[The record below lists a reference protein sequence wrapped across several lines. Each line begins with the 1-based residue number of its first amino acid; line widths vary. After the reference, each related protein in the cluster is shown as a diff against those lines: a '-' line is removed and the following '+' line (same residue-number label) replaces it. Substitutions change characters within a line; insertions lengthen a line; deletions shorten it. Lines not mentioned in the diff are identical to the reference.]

1 MKRSLLGL
9 SVFAASAVML
19 AALPAAGQQRSG
31 QETKAQEEQVKPLGV
46 GDAAPVLKV
55 GKWVK
60 GAPVPSFEKG
70 KVYVVEGWATWCP
83 PCRESIPHL
92 TELAK
97 KYKDKAVI
105 IGVSVWEND
114 ESYTRKVEEFVTKM
128 GDKMEYSVAID
139 TAHDSSGHVAKNWLQ
154 AAGLNGIPASFIVN
168 GEGRVAWIGHP
179 MSMDKPLE
187 QIVGGTWDMDA
198 AIKDHA
204 KKAEAAARE
213 QAEREKQMSEIRPIM
228 DAIREKDYAAAN
240 RGYDALIAKYP
251 DRAMQ
256 LKMDRFN
263 KMLVGDPASSYA
275 TARDLAANE
284 FKNNAMGLNALA
296 WTIVDNPKLQNPDY
310 DLAISLAE
318 RAVELTNSKDGM
330 VMDTLAVAHFKK
342 GHIDKAIELQTK
354 AIALVADM
362 DADTVAELKQRL
374 EEFKAAKK

>member
-19 AALPAAGQQRSG
+19 AALPAAGQQKSG
-31 QETKAQEEQVKPLGV
+31 QETTAQEERIKPLGV
-46 GDAAPVLKV
+46 GDAAPALKV

-114 ESYTRKVEEFVTKM
+114 EAYTRKVEEFVTKM

-139 TAHDSSGHVAKNWLQ
+139 TAHDSNGHVARNWLQ

-198 AIKDHA
+198 AVKDYA
-204 KKAEAAARE
+204 KKAEEAARE
-213 QAEREKQMSEIRPIM
+213 QAEREKQMAEIRPIM

-251 DRAMQ
+251 DRAVQ

-263 KMLVGDPASSYA
+263 RMLVGDPASSYA
-275 TARDLAANE
+275 TARDLAAHE

-296 WTIVDNPKLQNPDY
+296 WTIVDHPKLQNPDF

-342 GHIDKAIELQTK
+342 GHVDKAIELQTK
-354 AIALVADM
+354 AIALVGDM
-362 DADTVAELKQRL
+362 DADTAAELKQRL

>member
-1 MKRSLLGL
+1 
-9 SVFAASAVML
+9 ML
-19 AALPAAGQQRSG
+19 AALPAAGQQKSG
-31 QETKAQEEQVKPLGV
+31 QETTAQEERIKPLGV
-46 GDAAPVLKV
+46 GDAAPALKV

-114 ESYTRKVEEFVTKM
+114 EAYTRKVEEFVTKM

-139 TAHDSSGHVAKNWLQ
+139 TAHDSNGHVARNWLQ

-198 AIKDHA
+198 AVKDYA
-204 KKAEAAARE
+204 KKAEEAARE
-213 QAEREKQMSEIRPIM
+213 QAEREKQMAEIRPIM

-251 DRAMQ
+251 DRAVQ

-263 KMLVGDPASSYA
+263 RMLVGDPASSYA
-275 TARDLAANE
+275 TARDLAAHE

-296 WTIVDNPKLQNPDY
+296 WTIVDHPKLQNPDF

-342 GHIDKAIELQTK
+342 GHVDKAIELQTK
-354 AIALVADM
+354 AIALVGDM
-362 DADTVAELKQRL
+362 DADTAAELKQRL